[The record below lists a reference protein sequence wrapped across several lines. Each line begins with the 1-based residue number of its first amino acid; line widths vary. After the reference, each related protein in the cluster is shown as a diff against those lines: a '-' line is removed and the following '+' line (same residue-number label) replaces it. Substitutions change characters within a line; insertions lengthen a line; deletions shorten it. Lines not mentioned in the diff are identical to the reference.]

1 VKSDKSADDKNFI
14 NNFQWLWSSTEYSQ
28 EKAWR
33 LLGHS
38 TDILEKQL
46 SGGIALPFFKKKHQ

>member
-1 VKSDKSADDKNFI
+1 
-14 NNFQWLWSSTEYSQ
+14 
-28 EKAWR
+28 

-46 SGGIALPFFKKKHQ
+46 SGGIALPFLRKNINKLSSITII